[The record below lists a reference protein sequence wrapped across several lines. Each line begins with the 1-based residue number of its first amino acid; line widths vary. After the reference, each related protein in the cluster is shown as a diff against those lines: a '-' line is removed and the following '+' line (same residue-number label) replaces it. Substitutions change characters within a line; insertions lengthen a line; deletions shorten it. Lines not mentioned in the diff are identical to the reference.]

1 MNMNNIQMLTLS
13 LCGIMC
19 AMLGGGIGVFIGYCL
34 FYKKQEDYA
43 YPKLPKTFIEVDY
56 YGKIPL

>member
-19 AMLGGGIGVFIGYCL
+19 AMLGGGIGLLIGYCL
-34 FYKKQEDYA
+34 FYKKSKSCA
-43 YPKLPKTFIEVDY
+43 YPKISKTFIEVDY
-56 YGKIPL
+56 YGKR